1 MNDIRLIDASVDIV
15 FDNMD
20 TSLEAFEK
28 EFNNIAE
35 HDNDAI
41 GQWLK
46 SARARGETRDSD
58 PVLIHLMMELYR
70 KIDRLENLVLN
81 TTPKRLLLTKSG
93 VMSKI
98 GFEYFELSEPI
109 LESSK
114 LYYGRVEFPVLPR
127 RETPFFFEALSPTL
141 AKITRIHLKDE
152 EEWGVYTASR
162 ERAMIRH
169 LKGLE

>member
-1 MNDIRLIDASVDIV
+1 MSNVRLIEASVEIAFSLLDEKSEF
-15 FDNMD
+15 FD
-20 TSLEAFEK
+20 K

-41 GQWLK
+41 GQWLR
-46 SARARGETRDSD
+46 SARARGEIRDSD
-58 PVLIHLMMELYR
+58 PVLIHLMVELYR
-70 KIDRLENLVLN
+70 KMERLENLVLDRV
-81 TTPKRLLLTKSG
+81 PERLNLDHEG
-93 VMSKI
+93 MIAKI
-98 GFEYFELSEPI
+98 GFDHFELSEPL
-109 LESSK
+109 LETSK
-114 LYYGRVEFPVLPR
+114 VYYARVEFPVLPQ

-141 AKITRIHLKDE
+141 AKITRIHLKDQ

>member
-1 MNDIRLIDASVDIV
+1 MNDVRLIDASVEISYELLDAHA
-15 FDNMD
+15 
-20 TSLEAFEK
+20 EQFEK
-28 EFNNIAE
+28 EFNIIAE

-41 GQWLK
+41 GQWLR

-58 PVLIHLMMELYR
+58 PVLIHLMVELYR
-70 KIDRLENLVLN
+70 KIERLENLVLDRV
-81 TTPKRLLLTKSG
+81 PERLALAN
-93 VMSKI
+93 VRMIEKI
-98 GFEYFELSEPI
+98 GFDHFELSEPV
-109 LESSK
+109 LETSK
-114 LYYGRVEFPVLPR
+114 LYYGRVEFPVLPQ

-141 AKITRIHLKDE
+141 AKITRIHLKDQ